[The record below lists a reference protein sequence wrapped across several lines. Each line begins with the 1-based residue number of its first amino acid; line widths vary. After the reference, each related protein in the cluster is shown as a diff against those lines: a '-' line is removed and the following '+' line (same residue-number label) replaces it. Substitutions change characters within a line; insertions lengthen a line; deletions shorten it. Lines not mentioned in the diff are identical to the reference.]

1 MTQATRH
8 IDELDRLFPAFGDT
22 SRFTISCHRA
32 DYSASRI
39 ARAVED
45 VNAHLLNL
53 NVTEA
58 RTAAGVFDL
67 DDPMAGPAGESTVF
81 VDLRVN
87 CADPSSVIRS
97 LERYGFVLEDVA
109 DSSHDNLDAMRDHVK
124 EILHILEM

>member
-1 MTQATRH
+1 M
-8 IDELDRLFPAFGDT
+8 
-22 SRFTISCHRA
+22 
-32 DYSASRI
+32 
-39 ARAVED
+39 ED

-109 DSSHDNLDAMRDHVK
+109 DSSHDNLDAMRDRVK